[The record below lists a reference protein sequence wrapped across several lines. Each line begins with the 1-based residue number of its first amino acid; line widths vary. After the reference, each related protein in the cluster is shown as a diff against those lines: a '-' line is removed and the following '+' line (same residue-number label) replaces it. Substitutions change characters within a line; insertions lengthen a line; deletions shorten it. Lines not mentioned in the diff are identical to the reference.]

1 MVASPYLRRKIALPH
16 RSVCEHHAFPA
27 ALDWQAVSLMRVAW
41 PSIRLNGHRLG
52 TETYPARYDPVHFVT
67 TERDVLISYA
77 ALMWLDLPHADTRYR
92 GAAFGNVFTY
102 PAFRGEGDGQRVVD
116 AAAASLDGSAA
127 DGAMLFCKPH
137 LVRFYSNRGW
147 DVLEGART
155 RVGTPEAS
163 AEHPYRRLM
172 RFLSAQGMQGRLSFT
187 CQPLSIDSPW

>member
-1 MVASPYLRRKIALPH
+1 MPH
-16 RSVCEHHAFPA
+16 LSVYAHHAFPA
-27 ALDWQAVSLMRVAW
+27 ALNWQAVSFMRVAW
-41 PSIRLNGHRLG
+41 PSIRLGGHRLG
-52 TETYPARYDPVHFVT
+52 TETYPARYEPVHFVI

-102 PAFRGEGDGQRVVD
+102 PAFRGEGDGPRVVD

-127 DGAMLFCKPH
+127 DGALLVCKPH
-137 LVRFYSNRGW
+137 LVRFSSNRGW

-172 RFLSAQGMQGRLSFT
+172 RFLSAQGSQGRLSLT